1 VSVLTLALAKTHLNI
16 PATVVTQDTELQTVI
31 DAAEAAI
38 VQACGGLEAA
48 STSSRVR
55 GGTDRLVL
63 PVPPVIS
70 LTSVTPVGGTALTVG
85 DLMVSASGVVEYTA
99 GGFFSDRWYDVV
111 YSAGRASCP
120 ADLLLAVRE
129 LVRHIW
135 DTQRGGTRRPGS
147 STSSETAN
155 TIAGAAYL
163 FPFRV
168 EQLLAPYIQPGF
180 A

>member
-1 VSVLTLALAKTHLNI
+1 
-16 PATVVTQDTELQTVI
+16 
-31 DAAEAAI
+31 
-38 VQACGGLEAA
+38 
-48 STSSRVR
+48 
-55 GGTDRLVL
+55 
-63 PVPPVIS
+63 
-70 LTSVTPVGGTALTVG
+70 
-85 DLMVSASGVVEYTA
+85 
-99 GGFFSDRWYDVV
+99 VV

-135 DTQRGGTRRPGS
+135 ETQRGGTRRPGS
-147 STSSETAN
+147 SASSETAN